1 MKYILFD
8 ETQQKQ
14 GKFDSITKL
23 REFLCDRKYDIDCD
37 KDISC
42 TFDYIKL
49 INWSFDIEE

>member
-8 ETQQKQ
+8 ETQTKR

-23 REFLCDRKYDIDCD
+23 REFLTDRKYEIDCD

>member
-8 ETQQKQ
+8 ETQTEQ

-23 REFLCDRKYDIDCD
+23 REFLTDRKYEKDCD

>member
-8 ETQQKQ
+8 ETQTER

-23 REFLCDRKYDIDCD
+23 REFLTDRKYEIDCD